1 MKRNLILLA
10 VYMLFGIT
18 VCTGGQQAGTGSAQE
33 TSRRVATALDHL
45 TVLEY
50 EEPIA
55 QAVLGSSTFQV
66 EWQDNKIFVKPLKSS
81 ASTNLIVWTA
91 SGQQFSYELSVAD
104 VTAMDGV
111 IHVSNPKR
119 APAPDESAKLDQL
132 AAMAVTRT
140 LLEAEPVDSGAVKT
154 PKDAVGVRI
163 QQVFRDKTTLFIRY
177 SVENHTTKAYRV
189 TAPTLFE
196 LHAEHPG
203 ISLASLKDKQ
213 LDPRTIEKLGA
224 IKQVSVPC
232 APASEESDIAPGTS
246 KQGLIAVRQSADWPA
261 PTVVQVVFAPNVK
274 AIMVL

>member
-10 VYMLFGIT
+10 IYLLFGIT
-18 VCTGGQQAGTGSAQE
+18 VCTGGQQAGTASAQE
-33 TSRRVATALDHL
+33 TSRHVATALDHL

-50 EEPIA
+50 GEPIA

-66 EWQDNKIFVKPLKSS
+66 EWLDNKIFVKPLKAS

-119 APAPDESAKLDQL
+119 APAPDEGAKLEQL
-132 AAMAVTRT
+132 AALAVTRT
-140 LLEAEPVDSGAVKT
+140 LLGAEPVDSGAVKT

-177 SVENHTTKAYRV
+177 SVENHTSKAYRV
-189 TAPTLFE
+189 TAPTLYE

-213 LDPRTIEKLGA
+213 LDPRTIKKLGE

-232 APASEESDIAPGTS
+232 SPASEESDIAPGTS
-246 KQGLIAVRQSADWPA
+246 KQGLIAIRQSADWPA

-274 AIMVL
+274 ATMVL

>member
-1 MKRNLILLA
+1 MKRNLILLL
-10 VYMLFGIT
+10 VYLLFGIT

-33 TSRRVATALDHL
+33 TSRHVATALDHL

-66 EWQDNKIFVKPLKSS
+66 EWQDNKIFVKPLKAS

-119 APAPDESAKLDQL
+119 APVPDEGAKLDQL

-140 LLEAEPVDSGAVKT
+140 LLGAEPVDSGAVKT
-154 PKDAVGVRI
+154 PKDAIGVRI

-177 SVENHTTKAYRV
+177 SVENHTTKTYRV
-189 TAPTLFE
+189 TAPALYE

-213 LDPRTIEKLGA
+213 LDPRTIEKLGW

-232 APASEESDIAPGTS
+232 SPVSEESDIAPGTS

-261 PTVVQVVFAPNVK
+261 PTVVQVVFAPNVR
-274 AIMVL
+274 ATMVL